1 VKTRPQ
7 NFLAKGR
14 EAYARHDWADA
25 LDFLLSADKTAALDP
40 EDLERQAWAAGMLDR
55 DAEVF
60 SACERL
66 YSAHLGAGQEDRAA
80 YWAFFGGFR
89 LLALREHGQA
99 SAWLQRAK
107 RLVERSES
115 ECAASGYLLLPE
127 IQKAAMAGDW
137 IAAALL
143 AAQAATIGES
153 CSDADLVSFA
163 KCAHGRALIQQADVE
178 EGLAKLDE
186 AMLPAIAGEL
196 TPIVTGLIY
205 CQLIAACRQIYAFDR
220 SREWTEALGRWCG
233 AQPQMVQFNGICRV
247 HRAELL
253 EMSGSWRD
261 AIAEARS
268 AAVSA
273 ARAIGDET
281 IAGATYQEAEIRRLR
296 GEYALAEESYLRAS
310 RLGLDPQ
317 PGLALL
323 RLAQGDGAQAAASIR
338 RALAATT
345 EPLARTRI
353 LPASVEIL
361 QAIGAMEDARQAC
374 QQLEEIASRFASDI
388 LRAMA
393 AQARGRVE
401 LTDGD
406 PAAALSC
413 FQAAISIWREVGA
426 PYIEAS
432 LRMLSGMACRALSD
446 GEGARLE
453 FEAAYAVFVELGA
466 TPDVA
471 RLARLM
477 SRGEAPPKALL
488 TPREHEVL
496 ALVAKGETNRR
507 IAAALGLS
515 EKTVDRHVSNIFDK
529 LAVSSR
535 AAATAFALQ
544 NGLL

>member
-1 VKTRPQ
+1 
-7 NFLAKGR
+7 
-14 EAYARHDWADA
+14 
-25 LDFLLSADKTAALDP
+25 
-40 EDLERQAWAAGMLDR
+40 
-55 DAEVF
+55 
-60 SACERL
+60 
-66 YSAHLGAGQEDRAA
+66 
-80 YWAFFGGFR
+80 
-89 LLALREHGQA
+89 
-99 SAWLQRAK
+99 
-107 RLVERSES
+107 
-115 ECAASGYLLLPE
+115 
-127 IQKAAMAGDW
+127 MAGDW

-393 AQARGRVE
+393 AQARGRVRTHRRQPCRGPQ
-401 LTDGD
+401 LLPDGNFD
-406 PAAALSC
+406 LARGWGALHRSQPPYALRHGLPGAFRRGGSPARIRSRPCGLRRA
-413 FQAAISIWREVGA
+413 WR
-426 PYIEAS
+426 
-432 LRMLSGMACRALSD
+432 D
-446 GEGARLE
+446 ARRRPAR
-453 FEAAYAVFVELGA
+453 AAYVQGGSAAEGFANAPRTRGA
-466 TPDVA
+466 GPRRQGRDQPPD
-471 RLARLM
+471 
-477 SRGEAPPKALL
+477 
-488 TPREHEVL
+488 
-496 ALVAKGETNRR
+496 RR
-507 IAAALGLS
+507 RAWS
-515 EKTVDRHVSNIFDK
+515 ERKDRRSPC
-529 LAVSSR
+529 
-535 AAATAFALQ
+535 
-544 NGLL
+544 